1 VYSLRV
7 KLQELHA
14 QKGQMEAEKA
24 ALEKNNA
31 ECVCP
36 LPPHPCA
43 LSVSGLLFVSLRA
56 SKVC

>member
-1 VYSLRV
+1 MRV